1 VYRLLQIESRR
12 AIDIYPDSEVRALA
26 VLAVLATIVLQKLKS
41 NVSLTSGPLS
51 FQGAPLD
58 EKEVRKMSDAFT
70 RLALT
75 GEPYNIGY
83 QYGKRLASAIADNC
97 KGHPCE
103 GQYEIETFD
112 EGVVEPQSLSH

>member
-1 VYRLLQIESRR
+1 MPKTLRSGKIVYRLLQIESRR

-70 RLALT
+70 RLALK

-83 QYGKRLASAIADNC
+83 QHGKRLASAIAD
-97 KGHPCE
+97 
-103 GQYEIETFD
+103 
-112 EGVVEPQSLSH
+112 

>member
-70 RLALT
+70 RLALK

-83 QYGKRLASAIADNC
+83 QHGKRLASAIADNC
-97 KGHPCE
+97 KGQPCE
-103 GQYEIETFD
+103 GQYEVETFD
-112 EGVVEPQSLSH
+112 EGVVEPQSH